1 MSSRFK
7 YQARRVVPE
16 LRDLV
21 WDWDPI
27 GVSDVREDVADEY
40 ECLVGPLLSRLTRGE
55 TTAEVA
61 AFLTEM
67 LAEHFG
73 LPPERYRPADFA
85 RGLTD
90 WYATR
95 KHLFMDS

>member
-1 MSSRFK
+1 
-7 YQARRVVPE
+7 
-16 LRDLV
+16 
-21 WDWDPI
+21 
-27 GVSDVREDVADEY
+27 
-40 ECLVGPLLSRLTRGE
+40 
-55 TTAEVA
+55 
-61 AFLTEM
+61 M